1 MPGEVARTTIAVRVL
16 CETDQRRVA
25 KLGRA
30 AGSALQVFELLRD
43 RIALS
48 IPRASTE
55 LGLTFPTVNSALKRL
70 EQLGIVREMSG
81 RARDR
86 VYAYDR
92 QLQILDDGL
101 GTTSGR
107 N

>member
-1 MPGEVARTTIAVRVL
+1 MTLRDL
-16 CETDQRRVA
+16 SETDQRRVA

-43 RIALS
+43 RIAVS
-48 IPRASTE
+48 IPRAAQE
-55 LGLTFPTVNSALKRL
+55 LGLTWPTVNSAVKRL
-70 EQLGIVREMSG
+70 EGLGIAREMTG

-92 QLQILDDGL
+92 QLQILTDGL
-101 GTTSGR
+101 GTTS
-107 N
+107 